1 MAKGKRWIVTTNTSR
16 SLEEVVKDLRAA
28 GLQSVKIL
36 ETMGVVT
43 GTAAAAAVQKLRK
56 VHGVSDVSADAPV
69 SVGPPDSRKTW

>member
-1 MAKGKRWIVTTNTSR
+1 MAKGKRWIVTTNANR
-16 SLEEVVKDLRAA
+16 SLHEVVKDLRAA

-36 ETMGVVT
+36 ETMGIVT

-56 VHGVSDVSADAPV
+56 VHGVRDVSADAPV